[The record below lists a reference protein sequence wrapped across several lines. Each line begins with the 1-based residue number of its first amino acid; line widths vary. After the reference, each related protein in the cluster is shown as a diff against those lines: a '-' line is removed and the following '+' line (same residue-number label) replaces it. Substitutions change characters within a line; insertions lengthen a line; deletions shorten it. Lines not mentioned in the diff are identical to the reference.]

1 MVLSSKYAVAE
12 LLHQKLD
19 KPLFFSSSHY
29 LHVNPKNPGDYLRF
43 SPKNLKKETGDK
55 ELLVERGLITGIL
68 RIAKAELFSDLNNV
82 NEYSLLDEE
91 FATCYGFTQ
100 SEVDKLLT
108 KGATES

>member
-1 MVLSSKYAVAE
+1 M
-12 LLHQKLD
+12 
-19 KPLFFSSSHY
+19 
-29 LHVNPKNPGDYLRF
+29 HV
-43 SPKNLKKETGDK
+43 
-55 ELLVERGLITGIL
+55 
-68 RIAKAELFSDLNNV
+68 AKAELFSELNNV